1 MSRDRALGAGLTL
14 ATLAAVATL
23 ALATPTRSGFWPAL
37 AGGERILAAGVAHAE
52 PDSYTAPAS
61 AADPAWA
68 AQALLALLWHRGGRT
83 ALLALKAAVLTGTF
97 GLVLLTARARGVGAL
112 AGAATVLLAAWA
124 GSEFWQVRPA
134 LFTYLG
140 LAALLWLLRPGWERR
155 PRSLALVPA
164 LAALWA
170 NLDPGFL
177 AAGPVIAVTV
187 AGSALPRLADPARR
201 REGARVLALGA
212 AVAAGAGLAALAT
225 PFGPR
230 TLATAW
236 LAGRDVPLMA
246 ATAEWFG
253 PNFHHPGFRGF
264 ELLLLLL
271 FPAFA
276 RGRRRLTA
284 VDVGLTLVFAHLALA
299 SMRHIPLFAIAAA
312 PALAGALETA
322 LAAPA
327 AVRGGRLREAI
338 RRGLPSIG
346 GALASS
352 RAPVA
357 GAVLAIGLGVA
368 VYWAAT
374 VRVGLTPW
382 QVDLDEGRYPARTV
396 AFIRAERLPAP
407 LFSVAAWGGYELWR
421 LSPDYRMFV
430 GAQPFAHPRAV
441 LGDFVE
447 VVHGG
452 ARWAAV
458 LDRWDVQTLL
468 AVPGSTLAELARLSG
483 RWRLVFTARDA
494 AVFVRD
500 SEANRSVLARL
511 GLEAREAGPAQA
523 AGPAPDG
530 AVRMVT
536 VASGP
541 APSRPPVPR

>member
-1 MSRDRALGAGLTL
+1 MSRHLGAWLTL

-37 AGGERILAAGVAHAE
+37 AGGERILAAGPAQPAA
-52 PDSYTAPAS
+52 DSYTAPAS
-61 AADPAWA
+61 GANPEWA
-68 AQALLALLWHRGGRT
+68 AQALLALLWHREGRT
-83 ALLALKAAVLTGTF
+83 ALLALKAVVLTATF

-112 AGAATVLLAAWA
+112 AAAATVLVAAWA

-164 LAALWA
+164 LVAAWA
-170 NLDPGFL
+170 NLDAGFL
-177 AAGPVIAVTV
+177 AAGPVLAVAA
-187 AGSALPRLADPARR
+187 AGSALPRLADRGRR

-212 AVAAGAGLAALAT
+212 AVAAAAALAALAT

-236 LAGRDVPLMA
+236 LAGRHGPPTA

-284 VDVGLTLVFAHLALA
+284 VDVGLILVFAHLALA
-299 SMRHIPLFAIAAA
+299 SMRHVPLFAIAAA
-312 PALAGALETA
+312 PALADALEAA

-327 AVRGGRLREAI
+327 AVRGGRLRDAV
-338 RRGLPSIG
+338 RRRLPSIG
-346 GALASS
+346 GALVSA

-357 GAVLAIGLGVA
+357 GAALAVGLGVA

-382 QVDLDEGRYPARTV
+382 QVDLDEARYPARTV

-452 ARWAAV
+452 ARWGAV
-458 LDRWDVQTLL
+458 LDRWGVQTLL
-468 AVPGSTLAELARLSG
+468 AVRGSTLAELAQLSG
-483 RWRLVFTARDA
+483 GWRLVFTDRDA

-500 SEANRSVLARL
+500 SEANRAVLARL
-511 GLEAREAGPAQA
+511 GRETRETGPAQA
-523 AGPAPDG
+523 AGPGPAG
-530 AVRMVT
+530 AARVVT
-536 VASGP
+536 FASGP
-541 APSRPPVPR
+541 APGRVPVPR